1 MTDSKQPN
9 VHPWSLFLKLLTN
22 EDHHSWEPLR
32 DGLGHSY
39 SFLGRCFEKS
49 TPSPHLLTAH
59 VISVGHSVFL
69 AGKTQLWVL
78 GEDLKGWTRMFVDEV
93 LLSLLLPLTVIL
105 RVLWVRKWGQVA
117 QRRAW
122 RKCGDHYAA
131 HLLNTMFSSCLIP
144 WHYQEIFIASK
155 NQRPIPAGGPPHT
168 AHFWFSICSFGSR
181 HSVSSVQ

>member
-1 MTDSKQPN
+1 MTHSKQPS
-9 VHPWSLFLKLLTN
+9 VHPWRLFLKLLTN
-22 EDHHSWEPLR
+22 EDRHSWEPLR
-32 DGLGHSY
+32 DCLGHSY

-78 GEDLKGWTRMFVDEV
+78 GEDLRAEPECSWMNFCC
-93 LLSLLLPLTVIL
+93 LYFCPSVIL

-117 QRRAW
+117 RRRVW
-122 RKCGDHYAA
+122 RKHGDHYAA
-131 HLLNTMFSSCLIP
+131 HLPNTMFSSCLIP

-155 NQRPIPAGGPPHT
+155 NQRPIPTRGPPHT
-168 AHFWFSICSFGSR
+168 AHFWFSVCSFGSR
-181 HSVSSVQ
+181 HRASSVQ